1 MLGKILARKVSP
13 SAPPPPFMIQVQ
25 NLAKDFDGKRNHALM
40 DLNLDVPKGQIFG
53 LIGAN
58 GAGKTTALK
67 IMATI
72 LPPGRGDVLIDGKSV
87 RKYPV
92 QVRRLIGYVPDDYGL
107 YTEMQIDE
115 YLEFFAACYGI
126 HGKKRQQLVNELL
139 DLVDLQTKRK
149 QLLKGLSRGMK
160 QRLCLAH
167 ALVHDPQVLLLDEPA
182 SGLDPRARLEMRE
195 LMRELAYMGKTVV
208 ISSNALQDVHDICDV
223 VGIMAHGRMLE
234 CGPTETV
241 AAKGAAGVHLRQLV
255 VRVVSQA
262 DVERTL
268 TIATGFA
275 AVAAESLIADP
286 ANRRVQVAI
295 EGDETTCAAFL
306 SYLTGQGVAVAH
318 FTQRG
323 SGLEELFVGED

>member
-1 MLGKILARKVSP
+1 MFGKVLARRASP
-13 SAPPPPFMIQVQ
+13 AASTLPFMIQVQ
-25 NLAKDFDGKRNHALM
+25 NLAKDFDGKRNHALV
-40 DLNLDVPKGQIFG
+40 DLSLEVPKGQIFG

-92 QVRRLIGYVPDDYGL
+92 QVRRMLGYVPDDYGL
-107 YTEMQIDE
+107 YAEMQIDE

-126 HGKKRQQLVNELL
+126 HGKKRTRLVNELL

-195 LMRELAYMGKTVV
+195 LLRELAYMGKTVV
-208 ISSNALQDVHDICDV
+208 ISSHALQDVQDICDA

-234 CGPTETV
+234 CGSTEMV

-268 TIATGFA
+268 AIAPGFA
-275 AVAAESLIADP
+275 SVEAESLKADL
-286 ANRRVQVAI
+286 ANRRIQVDI

-306 SYLTGQGVAVAH
+306 SYLTAQGVAVAH